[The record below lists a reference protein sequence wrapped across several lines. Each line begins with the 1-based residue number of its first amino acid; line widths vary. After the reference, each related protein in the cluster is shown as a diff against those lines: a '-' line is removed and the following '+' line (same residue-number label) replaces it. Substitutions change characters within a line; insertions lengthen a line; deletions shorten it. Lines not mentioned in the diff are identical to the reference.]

1 MTRIEFDIRAAAPPD
16 AVREALLDFSER
28 RPELWPGLPA
38 DQYEVYEVG
47 ETWAE
52 IREGYRGRI
61 WVRERYDW
69 SVPGEVRFTV
79 VDSGFAKP
87 GSYVVVDIEP
97 AGGGSTLHISWVRFG
112 KGLFGKLFV
121 GLMALTRGAAIQ
133 RSFRLGLARMATS
146 RSVDGV
152 MTDRAFAGSH
162 RGQRRQPR

>member
-1 MTRIEFDIRAAAPPD
+1 MTRIDFDIRAEVPPD

-47 ETWAE
+47 ETSAE

-69 SVPGEVRFTV
+69 SVPGTVRFTV

-97 AGGGSTLHISWVRFG
+97 AGRGGSTLHITWVRWG
-112 KGLFGKLFV
+112 KGVFGKLFV
-121 GLMALTRGAAIQ
+121 GMMALTGGAAIR
-133 RSFRLGLARMATS
+133 RSFRLGLARIAATH
-146 RSVDGV
+146 
-152 MTDRAFAGSH
+152 AAG
-162 RGQRRQPR
+162 